1 MRLNKHEKDA
11 KERTIQSFADFLG
24 CRNVITLLQSP
35 GGELAAMEPDAV
47 GILLVEAHNYGL
59 ENLTYDAL
67 ISKILRE
74 GGRIGKEDAEIA
86 AAVDKFQKQRDL
98 LRTFATHAEKRT
110 WALKVGLFVPH
121 DERPPFHQWLDR
133 TGIKVVVR
141 PPSTEG
147 LPARRTVLYEY
158 EPLSD
163 PETPYIVVDEAHG
176 FYIVTEEE
184 SVCFVYEH
192 TMKNGDIVLRPLL
205 IIVRNFGR
213 VSEETNVPAVQFY
226 TFMDAVI
233 ETACNGERRGVRPSE
248 PGLMA
253 QFGYNAGPRHARV
266 WGLAKS
272 FSKKLPQDVKEQR
285 DRDAVAV
292 LSMVWAMIRTH
303 MPREGVDALEDVLD
317 ATGMPRMSTR
327 NIEEG
332 DGYEFEIDGQTF
344 SFPVASRAPPEGY
357 LIQAYSARSHY
368 DGIDD
373 DVPNAW
379 SLHSSVCD
387 IIPSE
392 AATPSATSAAEP
404 AFRIS
409 TRSQRRRLQELGS
422 QQKSP
427 NPPAPIVSR
436 PLCYGGSFVDL
447 ELRVVV
453 RPAPATGTQF
463 DPRRMHGS
471 TRLVNRITRAC
482 AFTSSTF
489 IRQAFEK
496 AQAGYG
502 VMRAQKGTGA
512 NTE

>member
-1 MRLNKHEKDA
+1 
-11 KERTIQSFADFLG
+11 
-24 CRNVITLLQSP
+24 
-35 GGELAAMEPDAV
+35 
-47 GILLVEAHNYGL
+47 
-59 ENLTYDAL
+59 
-67 ISKILRE
+67 
-74 GGRIGKEDAEIA
+74 
-86 AAVDKFQKQRDL
+86 
-98 LRTFATHAEKRT
+98 
-110 WALKVGLFVPH
+110 
-121 DERPPFHQWLDR
+121 
-133 TGIKVVVR
+133 
-141 PPSTEG
+141 
-147 LPARRTVLYEY
+147 
-158 EPLSD
+158 
-163 PETPYIVVDEAHG
+163 
-176 FYIVTEEE
+176 
-184 SVCFVYEH
+184 
-192 TMKNGDIVLRPLL
+192 
-205 IIVRNFGR
+205 
-213 VSEETNVPAVQFY
+213 
-226 TFMDAVI
+226 
-233 ETACNGERRGVRPSE
+233 
-248 PGLMA
+248 MA

-332 DGYEFEIDGQTF
+332 EYMLTTAHF
-344 SFPVASRAPPEGY
+344 SP
-357 LIQAYSARSHY
+357 LIAEQGTATSSKLTDKHSHFRWHLVLHLKDTSYKHTLRMCATIFSSYDANYIYRRSHY

-387 IIPSE
+387 IIPSA

-427 NPPAPIVSR
+427 SPLTPIVSR

-502 VMRAQKGTGA
+502 VMRAQEGTGA